1 MPSYLVHDVDAI
13 GTVAD
18 VLIDQREYLQLF
30 RVDPTAPSTANPPAL
45 LTATTTFW
53 LSTVARRFTTAGAR
67 VSSDARAAGGSCDPS
82 PIRSRPGRR
91 RSRRLCPDRPE
102 PVRR

>member
-45 LTATTTFW
+45 AHSDHDVLVVNSRATIYH
-53 LSTVARRFTTAGAR
+53 RR
-67 VSSDARAAGGSCDPS
+67 
-82 PIRSRPGRR
+82 
-91 RSRRLCPDRPE
+91 CPCQLRCSGCGW
-102 PVRR
+102 VL